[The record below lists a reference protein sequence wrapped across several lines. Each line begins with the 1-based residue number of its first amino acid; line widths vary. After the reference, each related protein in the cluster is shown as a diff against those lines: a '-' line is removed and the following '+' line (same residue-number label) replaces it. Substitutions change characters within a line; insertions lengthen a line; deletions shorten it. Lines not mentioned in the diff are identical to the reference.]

1 MHSLAR
7 FLRSSLR
14 YVVCFFVLVLSAGL
28 YCSIFASPAD
38 YRQGEV
44 VRIMYLHVPSA
55 WISLGSYTAIAL
67 LSLGT
72 LLKKGDIFPMIAR
85 AIAPVGACFTAVC
98 LVAGCIWGKYTWGTW
113 WVWDARLTSVL
124 LLFFLFLGYASLW
137 NVFEDQNR
145 AAKTTSLFAL
155 FSAVNVPIVK
165 FSVDIWATLHQTSSI
180 LRKGGIA
187 IDSSMLIPLLTM
199 FVALSLLFVIL
210 TSLRFYTLLNNR
222 QTSSSLYPFYHETT

>member
-1 MHSLAR
+1 MS
-7 FLRSSLR
+7 
-14 YVVCFFVLVLSAGL
+14 C
-28 YCSIFASPAD
+28 CW
-38 YRQGEV
+38 
-44 VRIMYLHVPSA
+44 MYLGKIH
-55 WISLGSYTAIAL
+55 LGHL
-67 LSLGT
+67 VGLGCT
-72 LLKKGDIFPMIAR
+72 SNICAAVVFP
-85 AIAPVGACFTAVC
+85 
-98 LVAGCIWGKYTWGTW
+98 L
-113 WVWDARLTSVL
+113 
-124 LLFFLFLGYASLW
+124 LGYASLW